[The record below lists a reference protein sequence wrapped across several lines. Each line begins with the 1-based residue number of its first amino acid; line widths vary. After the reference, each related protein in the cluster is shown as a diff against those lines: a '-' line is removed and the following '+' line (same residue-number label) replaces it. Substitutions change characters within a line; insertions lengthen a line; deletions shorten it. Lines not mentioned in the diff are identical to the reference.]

1 MGSSFYLIY
10 GTRVKNCMER
20 IKWTS
25 FIVLSTVLALVIQLL
40 IINSVMAQAPNTTL
54 EQNRTKR
61 IVDLEK
67 HTITIVDK
75 ITNET
80 ISVKNFLPNTS
91 ANMTKNETLT
101 ANGENATTNEIL
113 TPVEPTIN
121 GTISPNTENATTTVN
136 LTDKF
141 DTLQGK

>member
-1 MGSSFYLIY
+1 M
-10 GTRVKNCMER
+10 
-20 IKWTS
+20 
-25 FIVLSTVLALVIQLL
+25 
-40 IINSVMAQAPNTTL
+40 
-54 EQNRTKR
+54 
-61 IVDLEK
+61 DLEK

-80 ISVKNFLPNTS
+80 ISVKNFLPKTS

-101 ANGENATTNEIL
+101 TNGENATTSEIL
-113 TPVEPTIN
+113 TPVKPTIN

-141 DTLQGK
+141 DALQGK